1 MATAILKPQSRTS
14 YDHLFFPTLAI
25 FIAVTVFLGFAQTY
39 YLHGILRVPAFK
51 AVLAPPVPLIV
62 HVHAILF
69 SLWIIFLIMQTS
81 LVAAHRVDLHR
92 QLGVLGF
99 GLAVLMVPVTIAAI
113 CAELVRLHSSRLPWG
128 QIADITVFATL
139 IYLACR
145 QRRNSGVHKRQVL
158 IATITLLDAPFA
170 RWPVL
175 VAGNGQLANLCCY
188 SLFLLMATY
197 DLFSM
202 GKVLPATLWGA
213 VFSIISKYPVTYLLA
228 RHVRA
233 DWLVHQMR
241 AVGYFLR

>member
-92 QLGVLGF
+92 QLGVL
-99 GLAVLMVPVTIAAI
+99 AV
-113 CAELVRLHSSRLPWG
+113 
-128 QIADITVFATL
+128 
-139 IYLACR
+139 
-145 QRRNSGVHKRQVL
+145 
-158 IATITLLDAPFA
+158 
-170 RWPVL
+170 
-175 VAGNGQLANLCCY
+175 
-188 SLFLLMATY
+188 
-197 DLFSM
+197 
-202 GKVLPATLWGA
+202 
-213 VFSIISKYPVTYLLA
+213 
-228 RHVRA
+228 
-233 DWLVHQMR
+233 
-241 AVGYFLR
+241 